1 MTYTLHVTRYTS
13 QTMPTP
19 KPTQTSAQKA
29 LETYRN
35 SIEAKTGQKIESVI
49 AQTKAKNFAKVGEAV
64 AWLKAEYGLGHGHAS
79 YVAQRAI
86 NDDKFSAPAEDKLAD
101 HFAGDKA
108 KWRKPYDKMAKEV
121 AKFGDDV
128 KLSPNR
134 TYINLQ
140 RGEKKF
146 GIVQISS
153 AERMDIGI
161 KLKGAGPIGRV
172 EAAGAW
178 NAMVTHRIRIAD
190 PKEINAEVFVWLRQ
204 AYEKA

>member
-1 MTYTLHVTRYTS
+1 
-13 QTMPTP
+13 MPTE
-19 KPTQTSAQKA
+19 KTSAQKA
-29 LETYRN
+29 LETYRK
-35 SIEAKTGQKIESVI
+35 SIEAKTGQTVEAVI
-49 AQTKAKNFAKVGEAV
+49 AQTKAKGFAKVGEAV
-64 AWLKAEYGLGHGHAS
+64 AWLKTEYGLGHGHAS
-79 YVAQRAI
+79 YVAQRAL
-86 NDDKFSAPAEDKLAD
+86 NDDKFSAPAADKLAE
-101 HFAGDKA
+101 HFTGDKE
-108 KWRKPYDKMAKEV
+108 KWRKPYDKMAAEI

-128 KLSPNR
+128 KFAPNR

-146 GIVQISS
+146 GIVQVSS

-172 EAAGAW
+172 ELAGAW
-178 NAMVTHRIRIAD
+178 NAMVTHRVRIAD